1 MTLFTLGDYAAGG
14 LVGGATATAVHV
26 IVSPELDMV
35 LAMLLGMGI
44 GMLVHLAIGLLLA
57 PLLGMFYVMI
67 PGSLIGM
74 YGGMFFAMRDTMQH
88 QPGTA
93 SHAVVVGV
101 AFGLIVTAGVHLYD
115 RILRGPTPASR
126 SV

>member
-1 MTLFTLGDYAAGG
+1 MILFVLGDYAAGA
-14 LVGGATATAVHV
+14 LVGGATAAAIHV
-26 IVSPELDMV
+26 SISPDLDMV
-35 LAMLLGMGI
+35 VAMLLGMGI
-44 GMLVHLAIGLLLA
+44 GMLVHLAIGLLLS

-88 QPGTA
+88 PAGTA

-101 AFGLIVTAGVHLYD
+101 AFGLIVTAGVRLYD
-115 RILRGPTPASR
+115 RVLRGPTPASR